1 MPMPFA
7 RSCAASARSWAPA
20 TSPVRTRRR
29 LGLCVVV
36 ASVLSACAARVTPIG
51 IEGRAFTPDADERGL
66 WARAG
71 AEATVLIERAGA
83 DGEPALTAH
92 LTRLAERLTPGAATA
107 AGGPLPRVVLLR
119 DPTLAAFALPDGR
132 LFVHTGLVAAVE
144 SEAQLA
150 LVLAR
155 EVAHVVGRHA
165 LEAWRDGEATPARFE
180 ARTALSPSAGAILGR
195 GLPVAAR
202 AAVTGYGPARE
213 RDADAAGLAAV
224 VRDGWDQNAAAA
236 VWARLARELSGR
248 GALEVF
254 LLGRPA
260 WLEERRQA
268 VRALPGAP
276 PARTSSEE
284 LEALRRPLLRDNA
297 GDDARRG
304 RFALARRQLDRVLVA
319 APTDALAHLQYGELH
334 RLQSQRAATP
344 DERDG
349 EIRQAR
355 ARYTRAL
362 ALDPT
367 LAQAH
372 RDLGLLAYQQ
382 QDLGRARAELEAY
395 LRAAPT
401 APDAT
406 RIGEYVREL
415 AR

>member
-1 MPMPFA
+1 MPTPSA

-20 TSPVRTRRR
+20 TSPVRTRRP
-29 LGLCVVV
+29 LGLCVVL
-36 ASVLSACAARVTPIG
+36 ASILSACAVRVAPIG
-51 IEGRAFTPDADERGL
+51 MEGRAFIPEADERRL
-66 WARAG
+66 WAQADT
-71 AEATVLIERAGA
+71 EATVLLERARA
-83 DGEPALTAH
+83 DDERALAAH

-132 LFVHTGLVAAVE
+132 VFVHTGLVAAVE
-144 SEAQLA
+144 NEAQLA

-180 ARTALSPSAGAILGR
+180 ARTALSPTAVAILGR
-195 GLPVAAR
+195 SLPIAAR

-213 RDADAAGLAAV
+213 READTGGLAAV
-224 VRDGWDQNAAAA
+224 VRDGWDQPAATA
-236 VWARLARELSGR
+236 VWAALARELSGR

-268 VRALPGAP
+268 VGALPGAA

-284 LEALRRPLLRDNA
+284 FEALRRPLLRDNA

-304 RFALARRQLDRVLVA
+304 RFALARRQLDRVLA
-319 APTDALAHLQYGELH
+319 AVPTDALAHLQYGELH

-355 ARYTRAL
+355 ARYARAL

-382 QDLGRARAELEAY
+382 QDLARARAELEAY

-401 APDAT
+401 APDAV

>member
-1 MPMPFA
+1 MPTPFA

-20 TSPVRTRRR
+20 TSPVRTCRP
-29 LGLCVVV
+29 LGLCVVL
-36 ASVLSACAARVTPIG
+36 ASILSACAARVAPIG
-51 IEGRAFTPDADERGL
+51 TEGSAFTPDVDERRL
-66 WARAG
+66 WAQADS
-71 AEATVLIERAGA
+71 EATVLLERARA
-83 DGEPALTAH
+83 DEPALTAH
-92 LTRLAERLTPGAATA
+92 LTRLAERLTPAAVTA

-180 ARTALSPSAGAILGR
+180 ARTALSPTAGAILGR
-195 GLPVAAR
+195 SLPVAAR
-202 AAVTGYGPARE
+202 AAVTGYGPTRE
-213 RDADAAGLAAV
+213 READTAGLAAV
-224 VRDGWDQNAAAA
+224 VRDGWDQSAAAA

-260 WLEERRQA
+260 WLEDRRQS
-268 VRALPGAP
+268 VRALPGAA

-284 LEALRRPLLRDNA
+284 FEALRRPLLRANA

-304 RFALARRQLDRVLVA
+304 RFALARRQLDRVLA
-319 APTDALAHLQYGELH
+319 AVPTDALAHLQYGELH

-355 ARYTRAL
+355 ARYVRVL

-372 RDLGLLAYQQ
+372 RELGLLAYQQ

-401 APDAT
+401 APDAA